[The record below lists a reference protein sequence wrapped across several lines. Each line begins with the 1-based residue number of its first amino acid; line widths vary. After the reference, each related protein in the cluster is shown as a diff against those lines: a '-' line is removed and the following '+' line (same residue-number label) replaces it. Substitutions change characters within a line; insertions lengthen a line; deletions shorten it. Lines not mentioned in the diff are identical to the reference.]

1 MPTTH
6 SEKFKT
12 EASVPR
18 CYVLFPFPTIC
29 NHLGTGDT
37 GSDPETRPH
46 STFPPLFSPSVDELK
61 RTLWC
66 FCAAVTDVWLPP
78 GVTEFQVAFLE
89 PATNC
94 VEWQWFSKVL
104 PPIFIQE
111 SLNLFTTPCQN
122 PVGENMLAIGRQTC
136 AHITFTCW
144 SWNKTK
150 SKRRRICVL
159 CCTVTMV

>member
-1 MPTTH
+1 MLAGVHFGPCLQHTQKSLRQKHLYHGVT
-6 SEKFKT
+6 SSFLR
-12 EASVPR
+12 V
-18 CYVLFPFPTIC
+18 TIC
-29 NHLGTGDT
+29 NHLGTGDK

-94 VEWQWFSKVL
+94 VE
-104 PPIFIQE
+104 
-111 SLNLFTTPCQN
+111 
-122 PVGENMLAIGRQTC
+122 
-136 AHITFTCW
+136 
-144 SWNKTK
+144 
-150 SKRRRICVL
+150 
-159 CCTVTMV
+159 